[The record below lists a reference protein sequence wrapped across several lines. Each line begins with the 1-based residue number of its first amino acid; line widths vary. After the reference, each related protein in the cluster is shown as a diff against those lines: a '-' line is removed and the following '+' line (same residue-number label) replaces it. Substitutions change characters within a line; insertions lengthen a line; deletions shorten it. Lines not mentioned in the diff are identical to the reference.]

1 MKPEIII
8 HNSVS
13 IDGSLT
19 GFMPDME
26 LHYRIAGEYKP
37 DAHLIGSATI
47 IAGNEMFG
55 DGIPEEVAEDFK
67 RPGRDNKL
75 PWWIVVD
82 TGGRL
87 KGMLH
92 TCRRF
97 EYCRD
102 VIVLISESTP
112 ADYIKHLE
120 ERDYIYIRTGKEKVD
135 LKNAVD
141 ILQEKFRIHKILT
154 DTGKVLGN
162 LLLNIGLVNEIS
174 LLIHPL
180 IVGENCYPIF
190 SDINK
195 NLALKLLKSEHYEN
209 GCVWTVYSIQN
220 T

>member
-13 IDGSLT
+13 LDGSLT
-19 GFMPDME
+19 GFMPDMD
-26 LHYRIAGEYKP
+26 LHYRIAGEYSP

-55 DGIPEEVAEDFK
+55 DDTPEETPEDFK
-67 RPGRDNKL
+67 RPVRDNKL

-82 TGGRL
+82 SGGRL

-120 ERDYIYIRTGKEKVD
+120 ERNYSFIRTGKEKVD
-135 LKNAVD
+135 LKDAFG
-141 ILQEKFRIHKILT
+141 ILQNKFRINRILT
-154 DTGKVLGN
+154 DTGMILGN
-162 LLLNIGLVNEIS
+162 LLINEGLANEIS

-180 IVGENCYPIF
+180 IVGEKCYPMF
-190 SDINK
+190 SEINK
-195 NLALKLLKSEHYEN
+195 SQSFKLIKSEPYGN
-209 GCVWTVYSIQN
+209 GCVWTVYSVQKI
-220 T
+220 